1 MKKILELL
9 NGKKDIIIYYDVPY
23 EYIKKNIMDFSS
35 TLIIITDSYYKSD
48 KATIYCFSSEQLKTD
63 EKLRS
68 ILFGRKN
75 SYGTFTA
82 TQTTIDYLATNHA
95 YSKTTF
101 DPLFLGTIDK
111 NILDGYEEKNRGNG
125 AEYVLRDFFGFI
137 LATPKQDEKQLIDV
151 ISPTGKRCQV
161 KCSTTTNRSKGKG
174 SRTNGNALKKHR

>member
-35 TLIIITDSYYKSD
+35 RLIIITDSYYKSE
-48 KATIYCFSSEQLKTD
+48 KATIYIFNSSQLKTD
-63 EKLRS
+63 KKLRS

-75 SYGTFTA
+75 AYGEFVA
-82 TQTTIDYLATNHA
+82 TQTTIEYLAENYA
-95 YSKTTF
+95 YNKNTYE
-101 DPLFLGTIDK
+101 PLFLGTIDK
-111 NILDGYEEKNRGNG
+111 NILDEYEEKNRGNG
-125 AEYVLRDFFGFI
+125 AEYVLRDFFGFT

-151 ISPTGKRCQV
+151 ISPEKFRCQV

-174 SRTNGNALKKHR
+174 SKTNGNALKKHR